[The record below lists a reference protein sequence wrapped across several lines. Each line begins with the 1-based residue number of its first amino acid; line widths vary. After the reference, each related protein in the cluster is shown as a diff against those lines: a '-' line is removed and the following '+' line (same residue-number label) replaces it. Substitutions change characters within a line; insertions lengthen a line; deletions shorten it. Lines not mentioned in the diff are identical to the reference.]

1 MSTLLPPMTNIMFT
15 VPPAMTSL
23 ISNDDK
29 FMFDNMGQDD
39 HLLPLYLDK
48 KNDTITTTSTTTTTT
63 TGNIH

>member
-1 MSTLLPPMTNIMFT
+1 
-15 VPPAMTSL
+15 MTSL